1 MNMKTKTR
9 RLNFLCYL
17 SVAMLLIGGAAS
29 VRAEEALEPRIS
41 TSSQGQ
47 GIQRDGV
54 VDGTI
59 SRDEFEPLITIGSRS
74 KSTRASDQKTLNG
87 GAVLSAAEAATATAN
102 TDFWIY
108 SADVELFS
116 DLDRDGYFYG
126 INLTFDA
133 DTVYTVADVYAV
145 IYLSYNLG
153 PWNEY
158 ASTDDFAIFGAS
170 GDDAYVIET
179 ELVSG
184 YPTGEYDI
192 LIELFDVYDGTF
204 VASLGP
210 DDSSALSFLPI
221 EDLGRD
227 TPYETTVTVNNG
239 GGGSLGWFA
248 IFSLLGIVGL
258 GHRKTAVR
266 S

>member
-1 MNMKTKTR
+1 
-9 RLNFLCYL
+9 
-17 SVAMLLIGGAAS
+17 MLLIGGAAS
-29 VRAEEALEPRIS
+29 VRAEEVPEPRIS

-47 GIQRDGV
+47 GIQRGNVGDGA
-54 VDGTI
+54 I
-59 SRDEFEPLITIGSRS
+59 SLDEFEPLITIGSRS
-74 KSTRASDQKTLNG
+74 ESTRASGQKNLNG
-87 GAVLSAAEAATATAN
+87 GAVLSSAEAATAN

-108 SADVELFS
+108 SADVELYS

-126 INLTFDA
+126 IDLTFDA

-145 IYLSYNLG
+145 IYLSYKLG

-158 ASTDDFAIFGAS
+158 ASTDDFTIFGAS
-170 GDDAYVIET
+170 GGDAYVMDT

-184 YPTGEYDI
+184 YPTGDYDI
-192 LIELFDVYDGTF
+192 LIELFDAYDGTF

-210 DDSSALSFLPI
+210 EDSSALSYLPL

-227 TPYETTVTVNNG
+227 TPYEPTVVVNNG

-248 IFSLLGIVGL
+248 IFSLLGVAGL
-258 GHRKTAVR
+258 GRRKTAVR